1 MGFARLF
8 NREPKIDFVRARF
21 FAFGVT
27 GLLFA
32 LVIVTLVTRGLNFGL
47 DFQGGLMIEVSRD
60 DKIDVAEVRQKVSGL
75 GLGDVHVQTS
85 GDKAVMIRAKK
96 PPDVVEPK
104 PGETVAPGESAEQK
118 AFKRIRDAL
127 GPGYHV
133 LRQEFVGPTV
143 SEGLFRDGMIATGL
157 ALFAIA
163 VYMAVR
169 FEWQFGLA
177 GLVANFHDVTIAV
190 GVYSATGLEFD
201 LVSIAALLTLA
212 GYSIN
217 ETIVIFDRLRENMR
231 RYKKTPFKEIINY
244 SVNQNLFRTIMT
256 GGSVLVAVLPM
267 LIFGGEALFA
277 FTLAIVVGIVVGTY
291 SAIYVSSSLLLYLPA
306 VKKWREEKAD
316 KEPGGAKAKA

>member
-27 GLLFA
+27 GLLFV
-32 LVIVTLVTRGLNFGL
+32 LVLVTLLTRGLNFGL
-47 DFQGGLMIEVSRD
+47 DFQGGLMIEVERQ
-60 DKIDVAEVRQKVSGL
+60 DKIDVADVRQKVSAL

-85 GDKAVMIRAKK
+85 GDKAVIIRAKK

-104 PGETVAPGESAEQK
+104 PGETPAPGEAAEQK
-118 AFKRIRDAL
+118 AFKRIMDAL
-127 GPGYHV
+127 GPGYHMK
-133 LRQEFVGPTV
+133 QQQFVGPTV

-157 ALFAIA
+157 ALLAIA
-163 VYMAVR
+163 IYMAVR

-231 RYKKTPFKEIINY
+231 RYKKTGFKEIINY
-244 SVNQNLFRTIMT
+244 SVNQNLFRTVMT
-256 GGSVLVAVLPM
+256 AGSVLVAVLPM

-291 SAIYVSSSLLLYLPA
+291 SAIYVSSSLLIYLPT
-306 VKKWREEKAD
+306 VKKWREEKD
-316 KEPGGAKAKA
+316 PGEAAAKAKA